1 MKENLRKSAHP
12 NLINTKKSSMYES
25 DNNATNNL
33 NENIVDSNKIITN

>member
-25 DNNATNNL
+25 DNNATNL